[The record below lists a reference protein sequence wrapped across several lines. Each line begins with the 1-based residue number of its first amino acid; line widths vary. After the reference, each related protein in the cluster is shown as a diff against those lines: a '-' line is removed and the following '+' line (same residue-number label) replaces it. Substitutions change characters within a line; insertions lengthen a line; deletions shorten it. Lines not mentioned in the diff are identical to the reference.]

1 MNRTCMRSEKAKS
14 FTLLHKFWWIYFFLL
29 LFFWQ
34 FYTRCGIFVLHLFS
48 QILYNVVWVIT
59 LTITVVL
66 LIMDVYVRYR
76 ATCQSNSNRN
86 ANLNDFSLVH
96 LLLCR
101 SHARFFLVVFLYL
114 IKSNLEKIRFFFIL
128 FLDSIQLISASFIYR
143 ALDEPKSIKLN

>member
-1 MNRTCMRSEKAKS
+1 MHEKRKS
-14 FTLLHKFWWIYFFLL
+14 QVFYAITQVLMDLFFSST
-29 LFFWQ
+29 FFWQ